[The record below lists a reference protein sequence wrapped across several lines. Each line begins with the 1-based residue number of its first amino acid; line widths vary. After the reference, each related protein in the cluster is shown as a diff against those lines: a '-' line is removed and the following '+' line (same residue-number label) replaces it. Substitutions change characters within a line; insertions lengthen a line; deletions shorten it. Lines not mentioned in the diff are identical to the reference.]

1 MRVEI
6 PASYQVPKN
15 VEHSINEVRKN
26 VELHEI

>member
-6 PASYQVPKN
+6 PASYPVTKS

-26 VELHEI
+26 VELHGI